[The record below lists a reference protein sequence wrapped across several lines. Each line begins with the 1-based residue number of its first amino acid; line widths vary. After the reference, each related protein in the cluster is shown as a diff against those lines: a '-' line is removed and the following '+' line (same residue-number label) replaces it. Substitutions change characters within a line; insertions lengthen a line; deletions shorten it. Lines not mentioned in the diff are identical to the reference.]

1 MEKRDVMKALLS
13 QLEMSYM
20 TAVEEGVENITLYK
34 ETFAK
39 LSALNRRDKTY
50 SDVVNRG
57 LKFAPYGN
65 IKSNLK
71 MDAAI
76 SIATK
81 ALSSKWASPKGRKE
95 IADKALKT
103 GTRRFG
109 VDADTYQKGVNI
121 LSDYKK
127 AVSAVDVLENEI
139 AEDLQSKWMPPSKL
153 VFEAVEMAKSYDM
166 GSQYIQEALDF
177 VEKNASSLNDLDDM
191 RDALYEYFNNLIEED
206 E

>member
-1 MEKRDVMKALLS
+1 MNKRDVMKALLS

-20 TAVEEGVENITLYK
+20 SARDEGVQNITLYK
-34 ETFAK
+34 EAFEK
-39 LSALNRRDKTY
+39 LSALNNRNVDY
-50 SDVVNRG
+50 DEVVARG

-65 IKSNLK
+65 IKSNLR

-81 ALSSKWASPKGRKE
+81 ALSSKWASSKGREE
-95 IADKALKT
+95 IAKKALKT

-109 VDADTYQKGVNI
+109 VDVDTYQRGVNI

-127 AVSAVDVLENEI
+127 AVTAIDVFENEV

-153 VFEAVEMAKSYDM
+153 VFEAVEMAKSYDL

-177 VEKNASSLNDLDDM
+177 VEKTATSLNDLDDM